1 MRRRVGFTL
10 IELMLAMAMFV
21 LIMII
26 SFLPYRLLK
35 RAYQLGTGHMDASAA
50 ARVAIRRMTDE
61 LCSANPLPSPTA
73 TPAIAPPTGKSYE
86 PFVRPMFSSPVTIG
100 GSTVYQQVS
109 VYHYNT
115 SWTQTPA
122 WTSGT
127 NSNSVV
133 TLYKVSYYLQQLTTV
148 AAASPAVPWAVGD
161 VLPTTTLSSGS
172 TYAEYSLI
180 RSQQDVVADYSQTPP
195 VFGVTG
201 TPTIKRIIPRGI
213 AGYSS
218 GSSSIAT
225 FYFSPVPQSTPP
237 SSSVEVPIYV
247 GMYPDQYQRPLPT
260 IGAGSAPPLQFGTA
274 FRVNN
279 VSTLPW

>member
-1 MRRRVGFTL
+1 MRRLRGFTL

-61 LCSANPLPSPTA
+61 LCSGNPLPSPTA
-73 TPAIAPPTGKSYE
+73 TPAVAPPTGKTYE
-86 PFVRPMFSSPVTIG
+86 PFARPMFSSPVSIN
-100 GSTVYQQVS
+100 GSTVYQQAA

-115 SWTQTPA
+115 N
-122 WTSGT
+122 WTST
-127 NSNSVV
+127 PSWNNSTSNVV
-133 TLYKVSYYLQQLTTV
+133 TLYKVTYYLQKLSSV
-148 AAASPAVPWAVGD
+148 ASSSPPIPSAVGD
-161 VLPTTTLSSGS
+161 VLPSTTLSSGS
-172 TYAEYSLI
+172 TTAEYSLM
-180 RSQQDVVADYSQTPP
+180 RSQQDVTADYTQTPP
-195 VFGVTG
+195 VFAVTG
-201 TPTIKRIIPRGI
+201 TATVSRVIPRGI

-218 GSSSIAT
+218 GASSFGT
-225 FYFSPVPQSTPP
+225 FYFSPVLQSSPP

-260 IGAGSAPPLQFGTA
+260 IGSGAAPPLQFGTS
-274 FRVNN
+274 FRASNL
-279 VSTLPW
+279 STLPW